1 MNQQEQL
8 NSARTFMTTF
18 HKNDYSGHDI
28 AHINRVER
36 LALYIAQRE
45 QPVDT
50 FIINMASLLHD
61 TVDSKLTN
69 TEEATYKLRTF
80 LSSIQI
86 NHQDSEAILHIINHM
101 SYSHAK
107 AHHTVLSKEGQI
119 VRDADRLD
127 ALGAI
132 GIARTFQF
140 AGAYD
145 EPMWS
150 DEIDYQS
157 LNSDSYSLANLS
169 PSAIKHFY
177 EKLFNL
183 KELMHTETAYAIA
196 KKRHAFMQQF
206 VHQFF
211 EEW

>member
-8 NSARTFMTTF
+8 DSARTFMTTF
-18 HKNDYSGHDI
+18 HNNDFSGHDI

-36 LALYIAQRE
+36 LALFIAERE
-45 QPVDT
+45 QPVNT

-69 TEEATYKLRTF
+69 NDEATHKLRTF
-80 LSSIQI
+80 LSSIQL
-86 NHQDSEAILHIINHM
+86 NDNDSEAILHIINNM

-107 AHHTVLSKEGQI
+107 VHQTELSKEGQI

-140 AGAYD
+140 AGAFD

-150 DEIDYQS
+150 DDIDYES
-157 LNSDSYSLANLS
+157 LTNGNYNLANLS

-183 KELMHTETAYAIA
+183 KELMHTETAYTIA
-196 KKRHAFMQQF
+196 EKRHEFMQQF

>member
-8 NSARTFMTTF
+8 DSTRIFMTTF

-36 LALYIAQRE
+36 LALYIADLE
-45 QPVDT
+45 QPVNT

-69 TEEATYKLRTF
+69 NAEATNKLRAF

-86 NHQDSEAILHIINHM
+86 NNSDSEAILHIINNM

-107 AHHTVLSKEGQI
+107 VHHTALSKEGQI

-150 DEIDYQS
+150 DEIDYES
-157 LNSDSYSLANLS
+157 LTNGNYSLANLS

-196 KKRHAFMQQF
+196 KKRHEFMQQF